1 MNELR
6 QDYEYYIPVTTAQMR
21 SNRKRKRSILTG
33 AIITAFALRYWIVGI
48 FLFTLLAIVNLVQKG
63 R

>member
-6 QDYEYYIPVTTAQMR
+6 QDYEYYIPIATAQMK

-33 AIITAFALRYWIVGI
+33 AIVTAFVLRCWIVGI
-48 FLFTLLAIVNLVQKG
+48 VLFTLLAIVNLVQK
-63 R
+63 RR